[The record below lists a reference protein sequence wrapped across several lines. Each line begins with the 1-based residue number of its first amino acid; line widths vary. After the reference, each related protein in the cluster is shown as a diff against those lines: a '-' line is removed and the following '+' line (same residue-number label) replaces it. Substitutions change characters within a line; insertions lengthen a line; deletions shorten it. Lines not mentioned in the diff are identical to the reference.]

1 MFCHIHLII
10 IAIQLINMNYKHLL
24 SLGIVLT
31 IAMTSIAQTK
41 IARTQDPTLPYSYYT
56 EEVSFSG
63 KTDTALIS
71 GTLSLPSQQGKF
83 PVVVLISG
91 SGPQDRNEEVFNHRP
106 FLVLADYLTRHGIG
120 VLRYDD
126 RGIGKST
133 GSFKAATSYD
143 FAADASAAVDFLKK
157 RKEIDTRNIGLIGH
171 SEGGMIAPI
180 LATDRKDIAFIV
192 LMAGPGIPIAELMD
206 LQSRK
211 MGALEG
217 APQDYL
223 DKSSAFETGA
233 FNIIKKSKN
242 DSLGTQ
248 LENYF
253 AKAIKELPAEMRPP
267 TEEETKK
274 LISAQAKQMSSP
286 WFREFIRFDPTPY
299 LEKIKCPL
307 LAINGTLDAQVTAS
321 ENLKGISTAMLK
333 KKQSNYTITSYP
345 GLNHLFQEAK
355 TGSMGEYASI
365 EQTISPKVLT
375 DIQHWIDQQIK
386 K

>member
-1 MFCHIHLII
+1 M
-10 IAIQLINMNYKHLL
+10 NMNYKHLL
-24 SLGIVLT
+24 LLGISLAAT
-31 IAMTSIAQTK
+31 IPSFAQSQIK
-41 IARTQDPTLPYSYYT
+41 KPRLQDPTLPYSYYT
-56 EEVSFSG
+56 EEVSFRG
-63 KTDTALIS
+63 KTDTAVLS
-71 GTLSLPSQQGKF
+71 GTLSLPSKQGKF

-106 FLVLADYLTRHGIG
+106 FLVLADYLTHHGIG

-133 GSFKAATSYD
+133 GSFKTATSYD

-157 RKEIDTRNIGLIGH
+157 RKEIDIHNIGIIGH

-180 LATDRKDIAFIV
+180 LATTRKDIAFIV

-233 FNIIKKSKN
+233 FNIIKKSTN
-242 DSLGTQ
+242 DSLSVKLQ
-248 LENYF
+248 NYF
-253 AKAIKELPAEMRPP
+253 TIAIQQLPTEMRPP

-274 LISAQAKQMSSP
+274 LIAAQAKQMSSP

-299 LEKIKCPL
+299 LKQVKCPL
-307 LAINGTLDAQVTAS
+307 LAINGTLDAQVTAT
-321 ENLKGISTAMLK
+321 ENLKGISTAMLEAH
-333 KKQSNYTITSYP
+333 QSKYTITSYP
-345 GLNHLFQEAK
+345 GLNHLFQESK
-355 TGSMGEYASI
+355 TGSMGEYATI
-365 EQTISPKVLT
+365 EQTVSPKVLN
-375 DIQHWIDQQIK
+375 DIQHWINQQIK
-386 K
+386 NNN